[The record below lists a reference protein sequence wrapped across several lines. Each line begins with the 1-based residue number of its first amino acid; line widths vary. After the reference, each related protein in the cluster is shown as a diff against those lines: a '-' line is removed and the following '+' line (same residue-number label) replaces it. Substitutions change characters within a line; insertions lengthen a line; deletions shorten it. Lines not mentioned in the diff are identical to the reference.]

1 MKRLRDCFKT
11 QASTPTLSFRR
22 RRNLLKSEVSALL
35 PVRFLLR
42 RNDRFGVIV
51 VLTQFFGIIN
61 IVAWLAVPLHAQRT
75 FTVEQCVEYAF
86 VNNPLV
92 RAYGTERGIAEI
104 GVERVKGLYLPRAG
118 FGATFQY
125 YLANRKMLLEG
136 GSPIAPP
143 SLANGE
149 PLAFDIGYN
158 NSWFPTLGV
167 NQLIFD
173 PAYRE
178 TYNIAL
184 QNQQL
189 SGQQLALF
197 KIDVIAGIHKAF
209 YTCNILDL
217 QAKFLRGNIARID
230 TLIELTRI
238 KFQEGAGVK
247 LEVNRVEVTGNR
259 MKSEYANVLNRHN
272 EALMAL
278 QFQMNY
284 LEADSMILLSTVTE
298 SELVADADTIMSQL
312 LVSSP
317 DNRIESQLLQTQ
329 VAVADELVG
338 KERARMLP
346 VVTAEGVLG
355 FTPAA
360 NNLGDIFQSERWKPY
375 SYIGVNVGVPIFNG
389 MDVKRAVEQQ
399 QLQAS
404 QFRDYQSQFTIQF
417 QSEKVTTYIAIK
429 NFKERLTYADANLRL
444 AQDNVALLNEAFING
459 VADNQDMILGENDLY
474 DNQSRYFT
482 ELLNLMLKE
491 IDGKQVSGL
500 FNGMATN

>member
-1 MKRLRDCFKT
+1 M
-11 QASTPTLSFRR
+11 
-22 RRNLLKSEVSALL
+22 V
-35 PVRFLLR
+35 
-42 RNDRFGVIV
+42 
-51 VLTQFFGIIN
+51 
-61 IVAWLAVPLHAQRT
+61 WLAIPLALNAQRT

-86 VNNPLV
+86 ANNPLI
-92 RAYGTERGIAEI
+92 RAYDTERSI
-104 GVERVKGLYLPRAG
+104 VELDVKRVDGFYLPRAG
-118 FGATFQY
+118 FGAALQY
-125 YLANRKMLLEG
+125 YFTNRKMLLEG

-143 SLANGE
+143 ALDAGE

-158 NSWFPTLGV
+158 NSWFPTLGI

-173 PAYRE
+173 PSYRE

-217 QAKFLRGNIARID
+217 QAKFLRDNIARID

-238 KFQEGAGVK
+238 KYQAGAGVK

-259 MKSEYANVLNRHN
+259 MRSEYANVLNRYN

-284 LEADSMILLSTVTE
+284 LEPDSMILLSTVTA
-298 SELVADADTIMSQL
+298 SKLVADADTIMGQL
-312 LVSSP
+312 LESNP
-317 DNRIESQLLQTQ
+317 DNRIESQSLRTQ
-329 VAVADELVG
+329 IAIADELVG
-338 KERARMLP
+338 QEQGRMLP
-346 VVTAEGVLG
+346 VVGAEAVLG

-360 NNLGDIFQSERWKPY
+360 NDIGDIFQSERWKPY

-389 MDVKRAVEQQ
+389 MDVKRAVEQR

-404 QFRDYQSQFTIQF
+404 QSRDYLSQFTIQF
-417 QSEKVTTYIAIK
+417 QNEKVTTYLAIK
-429 NFKERLTYADANLRL
+429 NFKERLAYADANLRL

-474 DNQSRYFT
+474 DNQARYFA
-482 ELLNLMLKE
+482 ELLNLMLNE
-491 IDGKQVSGL
+491 IEGRRVIGF